1 MGLYENEDGGTRYQ
15 DVLDYQLVPEEGST
29 IDDIIDAFDNRELY
43 GAYLTNMRNRRE
55 VEDAIT
61 KHFGPNLP
69 TKKKPLEKAQGFP
82 FPPKTKQAVDD
93 LIRSFE
99 GKPNLLTYEQ
109 DGNSLI
115 FPSAKNTSQQN
126 TVKVIKT
133 VMDNAGISYKLKQVE
148 SLGEMRSLFEVN
160 RMQRIAGI
168 KN

>member
-1 MGLYENEDGGTRYQ
+1 MGFNENDEVKNYRESF
-15 DVLDYQLVPEEGST
+15 DYQLIPKEGST
-29 IDDIIDAFDNRELY
+29 IDDVLEAFNNREFY
-43 GAYLTNMRNRRE
+43 GNYLTNMRNKRE

-69 TKKKPLEKAQGFP
+69 TKKRPLEKAQGFP

-109 DGNSLI
+109 EGDTLI

-133 VMDNAGISYKLKQVE
+133 VMDNAGIKYSLTQVE
-148 SLGEMRSLFEVN
+148 SLGEIRSLFEVN

-168 KN
+168 KK

>member
-1 MGLYENEDGGTRYQ
+1 MSLYENDEVKSYRE
-15 DVLDYQLVPEEGST
+15 VFDYQLIPGDGST
-29 IDDIIDAFDNRELY
+29 IEDVIAAFDNRELY
-43 GAYLTNMRNRRE
+43 GAYLTNMRNKRE

-61 KHFGPNLP
+61 KYFGPNLP

-115 FPSAKNTSQQN
+115 FPSSKNSSQQN
-126 TVKVIKT
+126 TVKVVKT
-133 VMDNAGISYKLKQVE
+133 VMDNAGIKYKLNQIE
-148 SLGEMRSLFEVN
+148 SLGEIRSQFELN